1 MTTPENDPKLAKAD
15 AQAAKARA
23 KALRPWFKKK
33 RFIAPIVLVA
43 LIGFNTAMGGSKS
56 EDTGSKTSQSQ
67 TTAPTDSGDSE
78 STETISQQNARE
90 KAESYLSTMA
100 FSRSGLIKQLE
111 FEKFETVDAE
121 YAVDAIDVDWNEQ
134 AAKKAQSYLDTM
146 SFSRGSLIDQLVF
159 EGFTDSQATYG
170 VDAVG
175 L

>member
-1 MTTPENDPKLAKAD
+1 MG
-15 AQAAKARA
+15 
-23 KALRPWFKKK
+23 
-33 RFIAPIVLVA
+33 I
-43 LIGFNTAMGGSKS
+43 NTAKGGSNPA
-56 EDTGSKTSQSQ
+56 DTGSKTNQ
-67 TTAPTDSGDSE
+67 TQTNEQTDSGDSG
-78 STETISQQNARE
+78 STETLSQQNARE

-100 FSRSGLIKQLE
+100 FSRSGLIDQL
-111 FEKFETVDAE
+111 KFEQFDTADAE

-159 EGFTDSQATYG
+159 EGFTDSQANYG